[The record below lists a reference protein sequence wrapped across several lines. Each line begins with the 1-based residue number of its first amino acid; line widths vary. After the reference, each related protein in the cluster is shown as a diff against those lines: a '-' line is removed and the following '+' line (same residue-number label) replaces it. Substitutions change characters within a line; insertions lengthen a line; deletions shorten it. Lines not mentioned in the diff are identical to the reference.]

1 MVLRLLSLRQCK
13 KILCYV
19 IHGILVHCI
28 VDKLSMT
35 WNPTFDALPWDAS
48 PLHSRQA
55 QYEAESNFNS
65 LSMGY
70 FDKLSMTWNPTFD
83 ALPWDASPLHS
94 RQAQYEAESNFN
106 SSFMGY

>member
-28 VDKLSMT
+28 VNKLT
-35 WNPTFDALPWDAS
+35 AKRKPILTRYPWDTS

-55 QYEAESNFNS
+55 QYDME
-65 LSMGY
+65 
-70 FDKLSMTWNPTFD
+70 P
-83 ALPWDASPLHS
+83 HI
-94 RQAQYEAESNFN
+94 
-106 SSFMGY
+106 

>member
-35 WNPTFDALPWDAS
+35 WNPTFDALPWDAR

-55 QYEAESNFNS
+55 HCEAKTHFNA

-70 FDKLSMTWNPTFD
+70 
-83 ALPWDASPLHS
+83 
-94 RQAQYEAESNFN
+94 
-106 SSFMGY
+106 

>member
-28 VDKLSMT
+28 VDKPNMI
-35 WNPTFDALPWDAS
+35 WS
-48 PLHSRQA
+48 PAVERIL
-55 QYEAESNFNS
+55 NS

-70 FDKLSMTWNPTFD
+70 
-83 ALPWDASPLHS
+83 
-94 RQAQYEAESNFN
+94 
-106 SSFMGY
+106 